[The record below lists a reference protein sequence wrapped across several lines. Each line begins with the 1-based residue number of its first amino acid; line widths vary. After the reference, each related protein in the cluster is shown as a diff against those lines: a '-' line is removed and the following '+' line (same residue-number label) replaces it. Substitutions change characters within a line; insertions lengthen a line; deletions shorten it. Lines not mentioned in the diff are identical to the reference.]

1 MTRIIE
7 FLIALGIVAG
17 LFVVV
22 GLVLPSER
30 QMSESVETNRR
41 MTIVYDTVNSFRR
54 FKDWNPLVLRDPKI
68 QLKLAGPEEG
78 KGARVDYSSEE
89 GYIGKGSW
97 EIKNTV
103 KNERVEIA
111 IEDPTKG
118 YDKVTNF
125 TLATTGKN
133 NKNVKITQDYSVKY
147 GWNLFGRY
155 AGLYVS
161 RHVGDDLKLGLSRL
175 ATALATVPN
184 FDYRAELDGKPVL
197 SDLKIVDVPAEDLL
211 VVTAGNIDRDN
222 ETIKKSIKDNQE
234 WIKRVMES
242 NGLEAAGP
250 VRIVTT
256 DFASDKYAF
265 DVVQPVRKRAGGAAK
280 TDAKADTAKAD
291 AKDAKKDDTAAAPVD
306 ATPVAATG
314 EELKVNIPSEAP
326 VKYERTKAHR
336 SAFATYAGHMAGL
349 DAVRNSLRAWAA
361 TSGNDV
367 TERPYEAWKGGVDKA
382 FTPEGTYDV
391 YWAIK

>member
-78 KGARVDYSSEE
+78 KGARVEYSSTE
-89 GYIGKGSW
+89 GYIGNGSW

-125 TLATTGKN
+125 TLAPTGKN

-184 FDYRAELDGKPVL
+184 FDYRAQLDGKPVL

-234 WIKRVMES
+234 WIKRVMDA
-242 NGLEAAGP
+242 NGLEVAGP

-265 DVVQPVRKRAGGAAK
+265 DVVQPVRKRAGGAPKADAKTDTAK
-280 TDAKADTAKAD
+280 TDAK
-291 AKDAKKDDTAAAPVD
+291 KDDAAAAAPVD

-314 EELKVNIPSEAP
+314 EELKLNIPSEAP
-326 VKYERTKAHR
+326 VKYERTKPHR

-349 DAVRNSLRAWAA
+349 DAVRSSLRAWAA

-367 TERPYEAWKGGVDKA
+367 TERPYESWKGGVDKS
-382 FTPEGTYDV
+382 FTQDGTYDV